1 MEENIKDEAAKDN
14 YRQAPKAAVYVCHCG
29 GNISDVVDVKKVAAE
44 MAKYPGVA
52 VAREYAFMCSSNG
65 QDLILEDIKKLGVN
79 RVVVAACSPSLHE
92 LTFRGVLQRAGIN
105 PYLYEHVNIREQVSW
120 VHKAD
125 HEGATAKAIKLTQA
139 GVEKVLRQD
148 PLNAIRVAAEHRV
161 AVIGGG
167 AAGMK
172 AALAAAGK
180 GLEAVIIE
188 KAPRLGGKLLELG
201 KVYPSGEQASSVLKK
216 FEDLVAAE
224 KLITVHTGAEID
236 FVGGFVGNFRINFKK
251 SDGGMAQ
258 VKAGAVIMATGFEHY
273 KPHKGEFGRGEAA
286 NVATLPEFITLLKNS
301 PADRLEYGGK
311 EVKSLALIHCVG
323 SRQIEGVHQP
333 QADGKVNDYCSRV
346 CCTSALYTA
355 NQVKEKY
362 PAVRIY
368 DIYRDIRAYGM
379 QHEGYYEKAS
389 KDGVIFF
396 RHAETDQPIVESA
409 RGAHTV
415 KVKDVLTWNEE
426 MEIKADL
433 LVLVTGM
440 MPSDIKLLA
449 SQMKLAIGADRFLQ
463 EVHPK
468 LRPVEAANS
477 GIFIAGTAQAPMDL
491 TETAAAAATAA
502 AKAAIL
508 LAEPDIPLEPFV
520 AVVDEAKCTGCGLC
534 PAECSYEGALMM
546 TEKNGKKLAQVNPA
560 LCKGCGACVAVCP
573 VRAIDVAGWTLDQF
587 DAMVDAIGREG

>member
-1 MEENIKDEAAKDN
+1 MEESLRDGTAKDN
-14 YRQAPKAAVYVCHCG
+14 YRQEPRVAVYVCHCG

-44 MAKYPGVA
+44 LAGYPGV
-52 VAREYAFMCSSNG
+52 VIAREYAFMCSSNG
-65 QDLILEDIKKLGVN
+65 QGLVEDDIKKMGVN

-92 LTFRGVLQRAGIN
+92 LTFRNVLQRAGIN

-125 HEGATAKAIKLTQA
+125 HDGATAKAIKLVQA
-139 GVEKVLRQD
+139 GVENVRRKD
-148 PLNAIRVAAEHRV
+148 PLSAIRVAAEPRV

-167 AAGMK
+167 VAGMR
-172 AALAAAGK
+172 AALSAAGK

-188 KAPRLGGKLLELG
+188 KAPSLGGKLLELG
-201 KVYPSGEQASSVLKK
+201 RVYPSGEEASAVIKK
-216 FEDLVAAE
+216 FSDLVAAE

-236 FVGGFVGNFRINFKK
+236 FVSGFVGNFKLNFRK
-251 SDGGMAQ
+251 SDGSMAQ

-273 KPHKGEFGRGEAA
+273 KPHKGEFGYGEDA
-286 NVATLPEFITLLKNS
+286 NVITLPELIALLKNS
-301 PADRLEYGGK
+301 PAGRLEYAGK
-311 EVKSLALIHCVG
+311 EIKSLALIHCVG
-323 SRQIEGVHQP
+323 SRQLEGVHKP
-333 QADGKVNDYCSRV
+333 QADGKVNDYCSRT

-362 PAVRIY
+362 PSVRIY
-368 DIYRDIRAYGM
+368 DIYRDIRTYGM

-396 RHAETDQPIVESA
+396 RHAEADQPSVASD
-409 RGAHTV
+409 RTGHTV

-426 MEIKADL
+426 LEIKADL
-433 LVLVTGM
+433 LVLVTGV
-440 MPSDIKLLA
+440 MPADIKLLT
-449 SQMKLAIGADRFLQ
+449 SQFKLPVGADRFLQ

-468 LRPVEAANS
+468 LRPVEMANS
-477 GIFIAGTAQAPMDL
+477 GIFIAGAAQAPMDI
-491 TETAAAAATAA
+491 TEAVAGAATAA
-502 AKAAIL
+502 VKAAIL

-546 TEKNGKKLAQVNPA
+546 TEKNGKQLALVNPA

-573 VRAIDVAGWTLDQF
+573 ARAIDVAGWTLDQF
-587 DAMVDAIGREG
+587 DAMVDAIAKE

>member
-14 YRQAPKAAVYVCHCG
+14 YRQLPKVAVYVCHCG

-44 MAKYPGVA
+44 LARYPGVA
-52 VAREYAFMCSSNG
+52 VAREYAFMCSANG
-65 QDLILEDIKKLGVN
+65 QGLVEDDIKKLGVN

-92 LTFRGVLQRAGIN
+92 LTFRNVLQRAGIN

-125 HEGATAKAIKLTQA
+125 HDGATAKAIKLVQA

-148 PLNAIRVAAEHRV
+148 PLNAIRVAAEQRV

-201 KVYPSGEQASSVLKK
+201 KLYPSGEAGAAVVKK
-216 FEDLVAAE
+216 LEDLVVAE
-224 KLITVHTGAEID
+224 KKIVVHTGAEID
-236 FVGGFVGNFRINFKK
+236 FVSGFVGNFVINFKK
-251 SDGGMAQ
+251 SDGKMGQ
-258 VKAGAVIMATGFEHY
+258 VKAGALVLATGYEHY
-273 KPHKGEFGRGEAA
+273 KPHKGEFGYGEAA
-286 NVATLPEFITLLKNS
+286 NVVTLPEFISLLKAS
-301 PADRLEYGGK
+301 PEGRLEYSGK
-311 EVKSLALIHCVG
+311 EIKTLAMIHCVG
-323 SRQIEGVHQP
+323 SRQIEGVHKP
-333 QADGKVNDYCSRV
+333 QADGKVNDYCSRT
-346 CCTSALYTA
+346 CCTAALHTA
-355 NQVKEKY
+355 NQVKAKY
-362 PAVRIY
+362 PGVRIY
-368 DIYRDIRAYGM
+368 DIYRDIRTYGM
-379 QHEGYYEKAS
+379 QHESYYEQAS

-396 RHAETDQPIVESA
+396 RHNEGDQPAVTSD
-409 RGAHTV
+409 RTGHTV
-415 KVKDVLTWNEE
+415 KVKDVLTWGEE
-426 MEIKADL
+426 LEIKADL

-440 MPSDIKLLA
+440 MPADIKLIAGQL
-449 SQMKLAIGADRFLQ
+449 KLPMGADRFLQ

-468 LRPVEAANS
+468 LRPVEMANS
-477 GIFIAGTAQAPMDL
+477 GVFIAGAAQAPMDVP
-491 TETAAAAATAA
+491 ETMASAGTAA

-520 AVVDEAKCTGCGLC
+520 AVVDEKKCTGCGLC

-546 TEKNGKKLAQVNPA
+546 TEKDGKKIAVVNAA

-573 VRAIDVAGWTLDQF
+573 ARAIDVAGWTLDQF
-587 DAMVDAIGREG
+587 DAMVDAIAKE

>member
-1 MEENIKDEAAKDN
+1 MEENVKDEAAKDN
-14 YRQAPKAAVYVCHCG
+14 YRQPPKVAVYVCHCG

-44 MAKYPGVA
+44 LAKYPGVT
-52 VAREYAFMCSSNG
+52 VAREYAFMCSASG
-65 QDLILEDIKKLGVN
+65 QGLVEDDIKKLGVN

-92 LTFRGVLQRAGIN
+92 ITFRNVLQRAGIN
-105 PYLYEHVNIREQVSW
+105 PYLYEHINIREQVSW

-125 HEGATAKAIKLTQA
+125 HDGATAKAIKLVEA

-148 PLNAIRVAAEHRV
+148 PLNAIRVAAEPRV

-167 AAGMK
+167 VAGMR
-172 AALAAAGK
+172 AALSVAGK

-201 KVYPSGEQASSVLKK
+201 KVYPSGEDASAVVKK

-236 FVGGFVGNFRINFKK
+236 FLSGFVGNFKLNFKK
-251 SDGGMAQ
+251 SDGAMAQ

-273 KPHKGEFGRGEAA
+273 KPHKGEFSYGEDA
-286 NVATLPEFITLLKNS
+286 NVITLPELIALLKTS
-301 PADRLEYGGK
+301 PAGRLEYAGR
-311 EVKSLALIHCVG
+311 EIKSLALIHCVG
-323 SRQIEGVHQP
+323 SRQVEGVHQP
-333 QADGKVNDYCSRV
+333 QADGRVNDYCSRV
-346 CCTSALYTA
+346 CCTAALYTA
-355 NQVKEKY
+355 NQLKEKY

-368 DIYRDIRAYGM
+368 DIYRDIRTYGL

-389 KDGVIFF
+389 RDGVVFF
-396 RHAETDQPIVESA
+396 RHAETDLPAVGSA
-409 RGAHTV
+409 RGSHTV
-415 KVKDVLTWNEE
+415 KVRDILTWNEE
-426 MEIKADL
+426 LEIKADL

-440 MPSDIKLLA
+440 MPAEIKLLT
-449 SQMKLAIGADRFLQ
+449 SQLKLPIGADSFLQ

-468 LRPVEAANS
+468 LRPVEAANA
-477 GIFIAGTAQAPMDL
+477 GVYIAGAAQAPMDIS
-491 TETAAAAATAA
+491 ETAAAAATAA

-534 PAECSYEGALMM
+534 PAECSYEGALTMA
-546 TEKNGKKLAQVNPA
+546 EKNGKKLAQVNPA

-573 VRAIDVAGWTLDQF
+573 ARAIDVAGWTLDQF
-587 DAMVDAIGREG
+587 DAMVDAIAKE